1 LGIDPPGWHALCLYA
16 ANMVDP
22 ILQADSYQ
30 LAKKLMDA
38 SALRQQALASNIA
51 NSETPG
57 YHRIDVS
64 PDFAQQLKAS
74 YETRGASSLG
84 DSLKPLLVEDKD
96 ARAVSPDGNNV
107 GIEREL
113 LAMNKNSVEYGF
125 ESEVVSQN
133 IKQLKIA
140 ITGTPS

>member
-1 LGIDPPGWHALCLYA
+1 MDLFGWHALCLKA
-16 ANMVDP
+16 GKMVDP

-38 SALRQQALASNIA
+38 SALRQSAIASNLA
-51 NSETPG
+51 NAETPG

-64 PDFAQQLKAS
+64 NDFAQRLKAS
-74 YETRGASSLG
+74 YDTGGSAATS
-84 DSLKPLLVEDKD
+84 DSLQPTLIEDKD

-113 LAMNKNSVEYGF
+113 LAMNRNSVEYGF
-125 ESEVVSQN
+125 ETEVVSQN

-140 ITGTPS
+140 ITGMPA

>member
-1 LGIDPPGWHALCLYA
+1 
-16 ANMVDP
+16 MVDP

-30 LAKKLMDA
+30 LAKKLMDS
-38 SALRQQALASNIA
+38 SALRQEAIAANIA
-51 NSETPG
+51 NAETPG
-57 YHRIDVS
+57 YHRVDIS
-64 PDFAQQLKAS
+64 PDFEQQLRAS
-74 YETRGASSLG
+74 FKTGGTSALNSA
-84 DSLKPLLVEDKD
+84 LKPQLVEDKD

-113 LAMNKNSVEYGF
+113 LAMNRNAVEYGF

-133 IKQLKIA
+133 IKQLRIA